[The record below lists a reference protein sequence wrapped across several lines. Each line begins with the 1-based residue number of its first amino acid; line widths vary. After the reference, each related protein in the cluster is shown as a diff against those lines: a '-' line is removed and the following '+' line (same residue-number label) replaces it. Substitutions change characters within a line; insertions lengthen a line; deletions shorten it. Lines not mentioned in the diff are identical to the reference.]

1 MEKIFSLPFM
11 MNSMSLLGLL
21 QSQVIFYGIV
31 LPVVSLVLFFLLCVP
46 AFLRSSARPMDIAR
60 AAFHCLAQSVGIV
73 FMIAG
78 SLPAL
83 QVVISNQAL
92 NATSYMGLLIV
103 FAIGGLLFLWND
115 VQLKHMSVASKE
127 IPETLYFYAWKFIGL
142 IVVLFS
148 GISIALTLLFS
159 PMTFQTGQWMMHVIL
174 FFYGLLISFFT
185 LTRPH
190 ITAPSAPARIVPS
203 VASKKKSAPK
213 KKS

>member
-1 MEKIFSLPFM
+1 M

-21 QSQVIFYGIV
+21 QSQVLFYGV
-31 LPVVSLVLFFLLCVP
+31 LLPVASLVLFFLLCVP
-46 AFLRSSARPMDIAR
+46 AFLRSPARPMDIAL

-92 NATSYMGLLIV
+92 NATSYMGLLVV
-103 FAIGGLLFLWND
+103 FAVGGILFLWND

-142 IVVLFS
+142 VIVLFS

-159 PMTFQTGQWMMHVIL
+159 PAAFQNGSWMTHVIL

-190 ITAPSAPARIVPS
+190 ITAPTPARIVPS
-203 VASKKKSAPK
+203 ASAKKKAAPK
-213 KKS
+213 KKA

>member
-1 MEKIFSLPFM
+1 MI
-11 MNSMSLLGLL
+11 SMSLLGLL
-21 QSQVIFYGIV
+21 QSQVILYAVV
-31 LPVVSLVLFFLLCVP
+31 LPTASLVLFFLLCVP
-46 AFLRSSARPMDIAR
+46 AFLRSSARPMDIAL

-83 QVVISNQAL
+83 QVVLSNQML

-103 FAIGGLLFLWND
+103 FAIGGLLFLWNE
-115 VQLKHMSVASKE
+115 VQLKSMSIASKE

-142 IVVLFS
+142 LIVLFS
-148 GISIALTLLFS
+148 GISIALSLLFS
-159 PMTFQTGQWMMHVIL
+159 PATFQSGAWMMHVIL

-185 LTRPH
+185 LSRPH
-190 ITAPSAPARIVPS
+190 ITVSAPMRIVPS
-203 VASKKKSAPK
+203 TTTKKKAAPR